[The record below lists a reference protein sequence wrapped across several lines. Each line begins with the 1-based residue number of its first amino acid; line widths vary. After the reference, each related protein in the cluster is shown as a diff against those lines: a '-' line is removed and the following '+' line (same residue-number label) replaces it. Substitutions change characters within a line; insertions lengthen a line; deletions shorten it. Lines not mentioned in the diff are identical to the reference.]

1 MVAPRATVIG
11 KRSFPKRGTKC
22 PDEKTT
28 VSRLSGRLLD
38 TGDTS
43 TVTAVCGFH
52 LADRIS
58 QDSMTLY
65 SVMFIVLNQQNLFAE
80 NPLPFPSPVCYGPH
94 RTNHVVLVSSL
105 VVFSSQHFV
114 PRFGKL
120 RFPITVALRATIVG
134 LSFQPKG
141 N

>member
-1 MVAPRATVIG
+1 MKGRQWSPEGRLSSVSEAFRNVA
-11 KRSFPKRGTKC
+11 RSAEMK
-22 PDEKTT
+22 KTT

-65 SVMFIVLNQQNLFAE
+65 SVMFIVLN
-80 NPLPFPSPVCYGPH
+80 
-94 RTNHVVLVSSL
+94 
-105 VVFSSQHFV
+105 
-114 PRFGKL
+114 
-120 RFPITVALRATIVG
+120 
-134 LSFQPKG
+134 
-141 N
+141 